1 MLEII
6 RDIFNSVILIFVS
19 LHLDKT
25 ATSNFDP
32 PRDRTVE
39 EEEEEDSIVVQQDP
53 DLADNSDSGHLDPDL
68 AGFPDLDLNHGHV
81 DNTEGD
87 SLQVG

>member
-1 MLEII
+1 
-6 RDIFNSVILIFVS
+6 
-19 LHLDKT
+19 
-25 ATSNFDP
+25 
-32 PRDRTVE
+32 VE

-53 DLADNSDSGHLDPDL
+53 DLADNSESDHLDPDL

-87 SLQVG
+87 GLQVG

>member
-1 MLEII
+1 LLLFIK
-6 RDIFNSVILIFVS
+6 DISNSVIFIFVS

-39 EEEEEDSIVVQQDP
+39 EEEEDSIVVQQDP
-53 DLADNSDSGHLDPDL
+53 DLADNSESGHLDPDL
-68 AGFPDLDLNHGHV
+68 ASFPDLDLNHGHV

-87 SLQVG
+87 GLQVG

>member
-1 MLEII
+1 LLEFIK
-6 RDIFNSVILIFVS
+6 DIFNSVIFIFVS

-39 EEEEEDSIVVQQDP
+39 EEEDSIVVQQDP
-53 DLADNSDSGHLDPDL
+53 DLADNSESGPLDLDL

-81 DNTEGD
+81 YDTEGD
-87 SLQVG
+87 GLQVG

>member
-1 MLEII
+1 M
-6 RDIFNSVILIFVS
+6 IFIFVS
-19 LHLDKT
+19 LYLDKT

-39 EEEEEDSIVVQQDP
+39 EEEDSIVVQQDP
-53 DLADNSDSGHLDPDL
+53 DLANNSESGHLDQDL
-68 AGFPDLDLNHGHV
+68 AVFPDLDLNHGRV

-87 SLQVG
+87 GLQVG

>member
-1 MLEII
+1 M
-6 RDIFNSVILIFVS
+6 IFIFVS

-39 EEEEEDSIVVQQDP
+39 EEEEDAIVVQQDP
-53 DLADNSDSGHLDPDL
+53 DLAADNSEAGDLDPDL
-68 AGFPDLDLNHGHV
+68 AGFPDLDLIHGHV

-87 SLQVG
+87 GLQVG

>member
-1 MLEII
+1 L
-6 RDIFNSVILIFVS
+6 S
-19 LHLDKT
+19 LCIDKT

-39 EEEEEDSIVVQQDP
+39 EEEDSIVVQQDP
-53 DLADNSDSGHLDPDL
+53 DLADNSESGHLDPDL
-68 AGFPDLDLNHGHV
+68 AGFPDLDLNHGQV

-87 SLQVG
+87 GLQVG